1 MTQLMAAPRAV
12 FTLAATD
19 CKQTAEEGCREAR
32 LAQHLVR
39 DRTGR
44 ARSSRKAGMCRPRRS
59 RLTAISLILL
69 SLAPVAHAQPDVS
82 DDYWSS
88 WLKQSTMTGDWGGLR
103 TDLEQDGFSFNM
115 SYTGD
120 VQRNT
125 NGLYGI
131 ATDYAQSIYF
141 LTNVDLG
148 QIDLD
153 PGGIFH
159 FALSERAGHDIG
171 PEKLGSLFQTTIF
184 YGQGRV
190 VRLSEISLEQSFF
203 DTFLNVKVGFF
214 PMSGNDYKEY
224 IMLPAFAD
232 FITSAH
238 HPAAIALDSSGVDY
252 SPTGHWGGRIRFT
265 PSDDLFV
272 LAGVFQVNPDYF
284 EPQNAF
290 QVDFQGD
297 TGVIF
302 PVEVAYQPSLS
313 SDLPGVY
320 KLGAYYDTSK
330 APDQL
335 TPAKL
340 DQGREGYYLEMQ
352 QMLYSEP
359 ANPADGL
366 TIMGYYASNDLNTGP
381 LKQNYHVGL
390 SYRGVF
396 PGRDLD
402 SLSIGWFAA
411 DINPRAVEREE
422 IAGQP
427 VQSATEGLL
436 ELNYAAQVGPWLSVT
451 PAVQYVVNP
460 GSIAAHPNAE
470 VFMLQIQA
478 NF

>member
-1 MTQLMAAPRAV
+1 MITSAQSAARPLE
-12 FTLAATD
+12 LAAQVALKRLPRVRHARWQYLWLCVAIILTSLSVVQ
-19 CKQTAEEGCREAR
+19 KANAESATGNFIQDW
-32 LAQHLVR
+32 LAQ
-39 DRTGR
+39 
-44 ARSSRKAGMCRPRRS
+44 P
-59 RLTAISLILL
+59 
-69 SLAPVAHAQPDVS
+69 
-82 DDYWSS
+82 
-88 WLKQSTMTGDWGGLR
+88 TMLGDWGGLR
-103 TDLEQDGFSFNM
+103 TDLEQDGISFDM
-115 SYTGD
+115 SYIGD
-120 VQRNT
+120 GQRNT

-190 VRLSEISLEQSFF
+190 VRLSEISFEQSFF
-203 DTFLNVKVGFF
+203 NTLLNLKVGFF

-284 EPQNAF
+284 EPRNAF
-290 QVDFQGD
+290 DVDFQGD

-302 PVEVAYQPSLS
+302 PVEVAYQPSLG
-313 SDLPGVY
+313 SDLPGIY

-335 TPAKL
+335 TPTKL
-340 DQGREGYYLEMQ
+340 DQGRQGFYVEMQ
-352 QMLYSEP
+352 QKIFSES

-366 TIMGYYASNDLNTGP
+366 TIMGYFASNDQNTGP

-396 PGRDLD
+396 SGRDLD

-411 DINPRAVEREE
+411 DINSRTVEREE
-422 IAGQP
+422 ITGQS

-436 ELNYAAQVGPWLSVT
+436 ELNYAAQLAPWLTVT
-451 PAVQYVVNP
+451 PVAQYVVNP
-460 GSIAAHPNAE
+460 GSIAAHPNAG
-470 VFMLQIQA
+470 VFILQIEA